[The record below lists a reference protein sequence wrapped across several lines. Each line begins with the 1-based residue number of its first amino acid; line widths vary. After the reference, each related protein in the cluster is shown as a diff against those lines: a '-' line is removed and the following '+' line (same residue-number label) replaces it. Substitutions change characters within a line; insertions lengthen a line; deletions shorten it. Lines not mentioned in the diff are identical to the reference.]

1 MLYFELM
8 IDLINR
14 AKNILE
20 SAQNVAI
27 FPIASFNHEAYQ
39 TSLAL
44 YYSLKKLGKN
54 AKIINPDQYQ
64 GNLFPENPQKK
75 FSININTQGKEI
87 DEIFYEKQDDCIK
100 LDFLMSSGS
109 IEEGDIIIS
118 SKDESEFDAVITV
131 GISRLPDLDE
141 LLEQNFKLF
150 YEKPIINIDNSL
162 ENEKYGQV
170 NLVKK
175 IPLAKIAIVLLNSFD
190 KSLKKEPET
199 LKALYQS
206 VIHFDSSNISQ
217 EDQEENQKLI
227 DYLNKKIT
235 LQKSEEKKETSV
247 NSTNSENQKKES
259 NPERNQAEESSIIKK
274 LKLFN
279 KAIENLDINNKANIP
294 IMTLKYNDFLDAKA
308 GLNDLNLIIKDLK
321 TSPVYKFPRFLLLW
335 EENPN
340 SSLTGAVLYSNM
352 ADQIS
357 KIASNYP
364 CQQKENAVLFYRK
377 NISIDS
383 LKQELI
389 KLLWMK

>member
-75 FSININTQGKEI
+75 FSISINTQGKEI

-100 LDFLMSSGS
+100 LDFLMPSGS

-190 KSLKKEPET
+190 KSLKKEPKT

-235 LQKSEEKKETSV
+235 LQKSEEKKETSA

-279 KAIENLDINNKANIP
+279 KAIESLDINNKANIP

-340 SSLTGAVLYSNM
+340 SSLTGDVLYSNM